1 MPLLWTTVI
10 CLATAYPGAKI
21 NCSKFT
27 IMTSN
32 SAIVRLESKVV
43 QWRRAFA
50 SLNNVA

>member
-10 CLATAYPGAKI
+10 CLATTHLEAKI

-32 SAIVRLESKVV
+32 SAIVLLESKVA
-43 QWRRAFA
+43 QWRQAFA
-50 SLNNVA
+50 YQ